1 MDWQTISAIVGIA
14 ATGAAGVGVF
24 VKKVLPFIRKVS
36 HFIDDMLGEEER
48 PGVPAQ
54 PGVIARL
61 STIEHELHPNG
72 GGSMRDQTNRLED
85 KFGRLEQKLDD
96 HLTKCQPPVTTT
108 INVNGGQP

>member
-14 ATGAAGVGVF
+14 AACATGVGVF
-24 VKKVLPFIRKVS
+24 IRKVLPFIRKVS

-48 PGVPAQ
+48 PGVAAQ

-72 GGSMRDQTNRLED
+72 GGSLRDQTNRLE
-85 KFGRLEQKLDD
+85 KKLDD
-96 HLTKCQPPVTTT
+96 HLATCKTAPIAT
-108 INVNGGQP
+108 INVNGGTP